1 MKSKQIKYIIWCSI
15 VQHRRHTQEQQQQKN
30 TNKRGK
36 QKMNNNK
43 KKQTKKKA
51 IKVCTFY
58 YFKMVCVWRID
69 EDHSRSL
76 SSLHYPQRSKVLP
89 GFDQWYYQTLA
100 CRQRLLCSWGR
111 KCYWMICKR
120 KSDISM
126 RHLIETFYKWVD
138 LRVKYVK

>member
-1 MKSKQIKYIIWCSI
+1 MNEIKANKIHYLMLYCSASPT
-15 VQHRRHTQEQQQQKN
+15 HKN
-30 TNKRGK
+30 
-36 QKMNNNK
+36 NNNK
-43 KKQTKKKA
+43 KTQTNEENKKWTITKKTNKKKA
-51 IKVCTFY
+51 IKVCAFY

-69 EDHSRSL
+69 EHHSRSV
-76 SSLHYPQRSKVLP
+76 SSLLYPQGSKVLP

-126 RHLIETFYKWVD
+126 RHLIETFYKWVET
-138 LRVKYVK
+138 